1 MPTMQHVVL
10 VEKDAR
16 ICRGAAQNHR
26 HLHSHALT
34 NKMRQFRPK
43 PILFLLTLLALTALG
58 CQLASVLPA
67 NQSSN
72 LNTVETGTTEPQQV
86 DLVEVDAPAQVTELV
101 TANLET
107 QFIEVYH
114 RVNPAVV
121 HIFVFDEDG
130 FLLGTG
136 SGFVFDQAGNVV
148 TNNHVVADGREYEVV
163 FASGER
169 RRAILRGADVDSDL
183 AVIQVDSL
191 PADVQPVTLGD
202 SSQLQVGQFVI
213 AIGNPFGEAGSMS
226 IGIVSG
232 LGRTI
237 ESQRVVAGGS
247 FSIPQVIQTDAA
259 INPGNSGG
267 PLLNLSGE
275 VIGVNSAILSTSGA
289 NSGVGFS
296 IPVNAVRNIAPALI
310 AEGEYSYPYIGISMY
325 PQAFTL
331 RQLEALELP
340 PNGVFVSGVT
350 EGTPAAEAG
359 LIGHNLSTSF
369 TADGDYII
377 AINGEPVRNSD
388 DLLSYLVFETTV
400 GETVEL
406 TIIREGEE
414 VKLPLTLG
422 ERP

>member
-1 MPTMQHVVL
+1 MKHLRQNPFFVIFALIAL
-10 VEKDAR
+10 V
-16 ICRGAAQNHR
+16 
-26 HLHSHALT
+26 S
-34 NKMRQFRPK
+34 
-43 PILFLLTLLALTALG
+43 LG
-58 CQLASVLPA
+58 CQASTILPA
-67 NQSSN
+67 NENATITDEGVVAAAVATISAQADVIDVNAPVQS
-72 LNTVETGTTEPQQV
+72 TEIITA
-86 DLVEVDAPAQVTELV
+86 DLEER
-101 TANLET
+101 
-107 QFIEVYH
+107 FIAVYEQ
-114 RVNPAVV
+114 VNPAVV
-121 HIFVFDEDG
+121 HIFVFDDNG
-130 FLLGTG
+130 IFLGTG
-136 SGFVFDQAGNVV
+136 SGFVIDQGGSIV
-148 TNNHVVADGREYEVV
+148 TNNHVVADGDEFEVV

-169 RRAILRGADVDSDL
+169 RRASLSGADVDSDL

-191 PADVQPVTLGD
+191 PEGVQPIPLGD
-202 SSQLQVGQFVI
+202 SGDLQVGQFVI

-226 IGIVSG
+226 IGIISG

-237 ESQRVVAGGS
+237 ESQRVVAGGN

-310 AEGEYSYPYIGISMY
+310 ADGEYTYPYLGISMW

-340 PNGVFVSGVT
+340 PNGVFVTLVI
-350 EGTPAAEAG
+350 EDTPAEDAG

-369 TADGDYII
+369 TADGDYIT
-377 AINGEPVRNSD
+377 AINNQPVRDSD

-406 TIIREGEE
+406 TVIRDGEE
-414 VKLPLTLG
+414 IKLPLTLG

>member
-1 MPTMQHVVL
+1 
-10 VEKDAR
+10 
-16 ICRGAAQNHR
+16 
-26 HLHSHALT
+26 
-34 NKMRQFRPK
+34 MRQFRQK
-43 PILFLLTLLALTALG
+43 PVLFLLSLITLTALG

-67 NQSSN
+67 NKNSS
-72 LNTVETGTTEPQQV
+72 LNTVDASVSTQQV
-86 DLVEVDAPAQVTELV
+86 DPVEVNAPGQNSGLITVD
-101 TANLET
+101 LE
-107 QFIEVYH
+107 QQLIEIYT
-114 RVNPAVV
+114 RVNPSVV

-136 SGFVFDQAGNVV
+136 SGFVIDQAGNIV
-148 TNNHVVADGREYEVV
+148 TNNHVVADGSEFEIV
-163 FASGER
+163 FASGDR
-169 RRAILRGADVDSDL
+169 RRATLQGADVDSDL

-191 PADVQPVTLGD
+191 PDGVQPIALGD
-202 SSQLQVGQFVI
+202 SGHLQVGQFVI

-226 IGIVSG
+226 IGIISG

-296 IPVNAVRNIAPALI
+296 IPVNAVRNISPALI
-310 AEGEYSYPYIGISMY
+310 ADGAYKYPYIGISMY

-331 RQLEALELP
+331 RQLEVLNLP
-340 PNGVFVSGVT
+340 PNGVYVTSVSAD
-350 EGTPAAEAG
+350 TPADQAG

-369 TADGDYII
+369 NADGDYIV

-388 DLLSYLVFETTV
+388 ELLSYLVFETTV

-406 TIIREGEE
+406 TVIRDGKEI
-414 VKLPLTLG
+414 KLPLTLG

>member
-1 MPTMQHVVL
+1 M
-10 VEKDAR
+10 
-16 ICRGAAQNHR
+16 N
-26 HLHSHALT
+26 
-34 NKMRQFRPK
+34 QFRPK
-43 PILFLLTLLALTALG
+43 PLLFLLTLMALTALG
-58 CQLASVLPA
+58 CQLASILPA
-67 NQSSN
+67 NEN
-72 LNTVETGTTEPQQV
+72 NTPSTVDAINSVPQQV
-86 DLVEVDAPAQVTELV
+86 EPVVVNDPPQVTELV

-107 QFIEVYH
+107 QFIEIYN

-130 FLLGTG
+130 LLGTG
-136 SGFVFDQAGNVV
+136 SGFVIDQSGNVV
-148 TNNHVVADGREYEVV
+148 TNNHVVADGSEYEVV

-169 RRAILRGADVDSDL
+169 RRATLRGADVDSDL
-183 AVIQVDSL
+183 AVIQVATL
-191 PADVQPVTLGD
+191 PEGIQPVPLGD

-226 IGIVSG
+226 IGVISG

-237 ESQRVVAGGS
+237 ASQRVVAGGN

-310 AEGEYSYPYIGISMY
+310 AEGEYSYPYIGISMF

-331 RQLEALELP
+331 RQLEILDLP
-340 PNGVFVSGVT
+340 PNGVFVTG
-350 EGTPAAEAG
+350 
-359 LIGHNLSTSF
+359 
-369 TADGDYII
+369 
-377 AINGEPVRNSD
+377 
-388 DLLSYLVFETTV
+388 
-400 GETVEL
+400 
-406 TIIREGEE
+406 
-414 VKLPLTLG
+414 
-422 ERP
+422 